1 MLNLLSKFE
10 IYSPFAFLLMKI
22 SRAAFLEND
31 FAQVI
36 LFEIDCAI
44 FCTNVHELFCQ
55 FVS

>member
-22 SRAAFLEND
+22 GRATFLKND

-44 FCTNVHELFCQ
+44 FCKNLHR
-55 FVS
+55 